1 MAVENAGCAI
11 DVAQSHA
18 LVVHP
23 QNGQSHRLAQFR
35 RLDT

>member
-23 QNGQSHRLAQFR
+23 QNGQSNRLAQFR
-35 RLDT
+35 RLAT